1 MKGVYFLRFRNYALF
16 EYIIHM
22 IGQVPKGDTS
32 INGFI
37 NSILEF
43 AGNNPNLALYI
54 TTIFRWIFVVLAAYI
69 LLIAIVSLLTTRAT
83 PEIWGYFM
91 TEGGG
96 NFPITHWENVIG
108 RSRSSDINIPLRTV
122 SNNHALLIR
131 RDEDKWMIKDL
142 GSKNGTKVNGYLLD
156 PSKRYLIEP
165 GEEIDMG
172 GVESTITPP
181 SIEETRN
188 NRFMRRLD
196 KEPVAPWKILLA
208 ITAFQI
214 MTVVQLILGMRE
226 EITASALTPI
236 LLLCLVMWAYVMF
249 FHARGRRG
257 FEMEMIAFFLST
269 INLAI
274 TASSDPGAVVKEF
287 IAIILGLALMIFMC
301 FYMRDL
307 NRTRKAK
314 PVLIGLSVAA
324 LLINLIFGTAQYGAT
339 NWIRIGDS
347 LSVQPS
353 EIVKLAFILIGAGT
367 LEELYNRQNTVIYAV
382 FSLFCL
388 GCLAMMSDFG
398 TALIFFATYLVVSFL
413 RSGDFSRFVLT
424 GVAAGAMGLI
434 VLRFKPYI
442 ASRFDAWGHVWE
454 PEFMDGLGYQQTRTM
469 AYGAGGGLLGL
480 GAGNGSLK
488 YVGAANTDLVF
499 GFVME
504 EWGFIIAVLL
514 VLCIA
519 TLSVFAVMH
528 IVAGRSTFYTILA
541 CSAATMFLVQ
551 TMLNV
556 FGAIDLFPL
565 TGVTFPF
572 VSTGG
577 TSLLTSW
584 AMLAYFKAADMRR
597 NAGLAVRREE

>member
-1 MKGVYFLRFRNYALF
+1 M
-16 EYIIHM
+16 
-22 IGQVPKGDTS
+22 
-32 INGFI
+32 
-37 NSILEF
+37 
-43 AGNNPNLALYI
+43 
-54 TTIFRWIFVVLAAYI
+54 VLAAYI
-69 LLIAIVSLLTTRAT
+69 LLISIVSLLSTRAT

-91 TEGGG
+91 VENGG
-96 NFPITHWENVIG
+96 NYPLTHWENVIG
-108 RSRSSDINIPLRTV
+108 RSRSADIRIPLRTI
-122 SNNHALLIR
+122 SNNHALLVR
-131 RDEDKWMIKDL
+131 RSEDKWMIKDL
-142 GSKNGTKVNGYLLD
+142 GSNNGIEVNGYKLD
-156 PSKRYLIEP
+156 PEKRYVISP
-165 GEEIDMG
+165 GDLVEMG
-172 GVESTITPP
+172 GTKSTISPP

-208 ITAFQI
+208 ITAFQL
-214 MTVVQLILGMRE
+214 MTIVQLVLSMGTEMK
-226 EITASALTPI
+226 ASALI
-236 LLLCLVMWAYVMF
+236 CIALLCAVMWAYVMIF
-249 FHARGRRG
+249 NAMGSRG

-269 INLAI
+269 INLAV
-274 TASSDPGAVVKEF
+274 TASSDPGSVLKEF
-287 IAIILGLALMIFMC
+287 IAILLGLALMIFMC
-301 FYMRDL
+301 IYMRDISRL
-307 NRTRKAK
+307 RKVK
-314 PVLIGLSVAA
+314 PVLIGLSVIA
-324 LLINLIFGTAQYGAT
+324 LIINLVFGTAKYGAT
-339 NWIRIGDS
+339 NWIKIGDS
-347 LSVQPS
+347 GSIQPS
-353 EIVKLAFILIGAGT
+353 ELVKLAFILIGAGT
-367 LEELYNRQNTVIYAV
+367 LEELYEKKNTVVYAA

-413 RSGDFSRFVLT
+413 RSGDISRFILT
-424 GVAAGAMGLI
+424 GVAALAMGLI

-454 PEFMDGLGYQQTRTM
+454 AQFMDDLGYQQTRTM
-469 AYGAGGGLLGL
+469 SFGAGGGLLGL

-504 EWGFIIAVLL
+504 EWGFIIAVLA

-528 IVAGRSTFYTILA
+528 IVAGRSTIYTILA

-577 TSLLTSW
+577 TSLMTSW

-597 NAGLAVRREE
+597 NASLAVGKED

>member
-1 MKGVYFLRFRNYALF
+1 MYHYVRSQ
-16 EYIIHM
+16 EETVI
-22 IGQVPKGDTS
+22 
-32 INGFI
+32 GFI
-37 NSILEF
+37 IDAILDF
-43 AGNNPNLALYI
+43 AESHPELALHA
-54 TTIFRWIFVVLAAYI
+54 TTVFRWIFVLLAAYI
-69 LLIAIVSLLTTRAT
+69 LLVAIVSLLSTRAT
-83 PEIWGYFM
+83 PEIWGYYM
-91 TEGGG
+91 VEGGG

-108 RSRSSDINIPLRTV
+108 RSRTADIRIPLATV

-131 RDEDKWMIKDL
+131 RGEGKWMIKDI
-142 GSKNGTKVNGYLLD
+142 GSRNGIKVNGYALD
-156 PSKRYLIEP
+156 PEKRYLINP
-165 GEEIDMG
+165 GDTIEMG
-172 GVESTITPP
+172 GVMSTITPP

-188 NRFMRRLD
+188 NRYMRRLD

-208 ITAFQI
+208 ITIFQLLTI
-214 MTVVQLILGMRE
+214 VQLVLGMGR
-226 EITASALTPI
+226 EITPSAILSI
-236 LLLCLVMWAYVMF
+236 LLLCVVMWAYVMF
-249 FHARGRRG
+249 FHATGRRG
-257 FEMEMIAFFLST
+257 FEMEMIAFFMT
-269 INLAI
+269 TVNLAV
-274 TASSDPGAVVKEF
+274 TASFDPSAVFKEF
-287 IAIILGLALMIFMC
+287 MAMLIGLALMIFMC
-301 FYMRDL
+301 VYMRDL
-307 NRTRKAK
+307 SRTRRIK
-314 PVLIGLSVAA
+314 PVLIGLSVLA
-324 LLINLIFGTAQYGAT
+324 LLINLIFGTAEFGAT
-339 NWIRIGDS
+339 NWVRIGG

-353 EIVKLAFILIGAGT
+353 EIVKLAFILVGAGA
-367 LEELYNRQNTVIYAV
+367 LEELYDRKSTYVYAV

-388 GCLAMMSDFG
+388 GCLALMSDFG
-398 TALIFFATYLVVSFL
+398 TALIFFSTYLVVSFL

-434 VLRFKPYI
+434 ILKFKPYI

-454 PEFMDGLGYQQTRTM
+454 AEFMDGLGYSQTRTM
-469 AYGAGGGLLGL
+469 AFGAGGGLLGL

-488 YVGAANTDLVF
+488 NVFAGNTDLVF

-504 EWGFIIAVLL
+504 EWGFIIAVLM

-556 FGAIDLFPL
+556 FGAVDLFPM

-584 AMLAYFKAADMRR
+584 AMLAYFKVADMRR
-597 NAGLAVRREE
+597 DASLAVEKEE

>member
-1 MKGVYFLRFRNYALF
+1 MDNYVKK
-16 EYIIHM
+16 ETDIESVIT
-22 IGQVPKGDTS
+22 Q
-32 INGFI
+32 
-37 NSILEF
+37 ILNF
-43 AGNNPNLALYI
+43 AETHPELAVHI
-54 TTIFRWIFVVLAAYI
+54 TTVFRWVFVVLAAYI

-83 PEIWGYFM
+83 PEIWGYYM
-91 TEGGG
+91 VEDGG
-96 NFPITHWENVIG
+96 NFPITHWENVVG
-108 RSRSSDINIPLRTV
+108 RSRSADINIPLTTV

-142 GSKNGTKVNGYLLD
+142 GSKNGTKVNGYRLD
-156 PSKRYLIEP
+156 PAKRYIIEP
-165 GEEIDMG
+165 GDQIDMG
-172 GVESTITPP
+172 GVIATITPP

-188 NRFMRRLD
+188 NRYMRRLD
-196 KEPVAPWKILLA
+196 KEPVAPWKILIA
-208 ITAFQI
+208 ITAFQL
-214 MTVVQLILGMRE
+214 MTIVQLVLSLGE
-226 EITASALTPI
+226 EMTGAAVLSIA
-236 LLLCLVMWAYVMF
+236 LLCVVMWAYVMF
-249 FHARGRRG
+249 FHITGSRG

-269 INLAI
+269 INLAV
-274 TASSDPGAVVKEF
+274 TASSDPGAVLKEF
-287 IAIILGLALMIFMC
+287 IAILLGLGLMIFMC
-301 FYMRDL
+301 LYMRDL
-307 NRTRKAK
+307 DRTRKIK

-324 LLINLIFGTAQYGAT
+324 LIINLVFGTAQYGAT

-367 LEELYNRQNTVIYAV
+367 LEELYDRKNTIVYAL
-382 FSLFCL
+382 FSFFCL

-413 RSGDFSRFVLT
+413 RSGDISRFALT
-424 GVAAGAMGLI
+424 GVAALAMGLI

-442 ASRFDAWGHVWE
+442 ASRFDAWGHVWD
-454 PEFMDGLGYQQTRTM
+454 PEFMDGIGYQQTRTM
-469 AYGAGGGLLGL
+469 SFGAGGGMLGL

-488 YVGAANTDLVF
+488 YVGASNTDLVF

-577 TSLLTSW
+577 TSLMTSW

-597 NAGLAVRREE
+597 NASLAVGKEEQL

>member
-1 MKGVYFLRFRNYALF
+1 M
-16 EYIIHM
+16 H
-22 IGQVPKGDTS
+22 
-32 INGFI
+32 
-37 NSILEF
+37 
-43 AGNNPNLALYI
+43 I
-54 TTIFRWIFVVLAAYI
+54 TTVFRWIFVVLAAYI
-69 LLIAIVSLLTTRAT
+69 LLISIVSLLTTRAT

-91 TEGGG
+91 VEDGG

-108 RSRSSDINIPLRTV
+108 RSRSTDIRIPLRTI
-122 SNNHALLIR
+122 SNNQALLIR
-131 RDEDKWMIKDL
+131 RSEDKWMIKDL
-142 GSKNGTKVNGYLLD
+142 GSMNGTKVNGFKLD
-156 PSKRYLIEP
+156 PDKRYIINPGDQIE
-165 GEEIDMG
+165 MG
-172 GVESTITPP
+172 GTISTITPP

-208 ITAFQI
+208 ITAFQL
-214 MTVVQLILGMRE
+214 MTMVQLVLSMGTD
-226 EITASALTPI
+226 ITASVLI
-236 LLLCLVMWAYVMF
+236 SIVVLSIVMWAYVMIF
-249 FHARGRRG
+249 NTMGRRG

-269 INLAI
+269 INLAV
-274 TASSDPGAVVKEF
+274 TASSDPSAVVKELS
-287 IAIILGLALMIFMC
+287 AILLGLALMIFMC
-301 FYMRDL
+301 VYMRDISRL
-307 NRTRKAK
+307 RKIK
-314 PVLIGLSVAA
+314 PVLIGLSVVA
-324 LLINLIFGTAQYGAT
+324 LIINLIFGTAKFGAT
-339 NWIRIGDS
+339 NWIKIGES
-347 LSVQPS
+347 GSIQPS
-353 EIVKLAFILIGAGT
+353 EIVKLAFIVIGAGT
-367 LEELYNRQNTVIYAV
+367 LEELYDKRNTVVYAA

-388 GCLAMMSDFG
+388 GCLALMSDFG

-434 VLRFKPYI
+434 VLKFKPYI

-454 PEFMDGLGYQQTRTM
+454 PQFMDDLGYQQTRTM
-469 AYGAGGGLLGL
+469 SFGAGGGLLGL

-488 YVGAANTDLVF
+488 YVGASNTDLVF

-504 EWGFIIAVLL
+504 EWGFIIAVLA

-528 IVAGRSTFYTILA
+528 IVAGRSTIYTILA

-577 TSLLTSW
+577 TSLMTSW

-597 NAGLAVRREE
+597 NASLAVRKED

>member
-1 MKGVYFLRFRNYALF
+1 M
-16 EYIIHM
+16 
-22 IGQVPKGDTS
+22 
-32 INGFI
+32 
-37 NSILEF
+37 
-43 AGNNPNLALYI
+43 
-54 TTIFRWIFVVLAAYI
+54 VLAAYI
-69 LLIAIVSLLTTRAT
+69 LLISIVSLLSTRAT

-91 TEGGG
+91 VENGG
-96 NFPITHWENVIG
+96 NYPLTHWENVIG
-108 RSRSSDINIPLRTV
+108 RSRSADIRIPLRTI
-122 SNNHALLIR
+122 SNNHALLVR
-131 RDEDKWMIKDL
+131 RSEDKWMIKDL
-142 GSKNGTKVNGYLLD
+142 GSNNGIEVNGYKLD
-156 PSKRYLIEP
+156 PEKRYVISP
-165 GEEIDMG
+165 GDLVEMG
-172 GVESTITPP
+172 GTKSTISPP

-208 ITAFQI
+208 ITAFQL
-214 MTVVQLILGMRE
+214 MTIVQLVLSMGTEMK
-226 EITASALTPI
+226 ASALI
-236 LLLCLVMWAYVMF
+236 CIALLCAVMWAYVMIF
-249 FHARGRRG
+249 NAMGSRG

-269 INLAI
+269 INLAV
-274 TASSDPGAVVKEF
+274 TASSDPGSVLKEF
-287 IAIILGLALMIFMC
+287 IAILLGLALMIFMC
-301 FYMRDL
+301 IYMRDISRL
-307 NRTRKAK
+307 RKVK
-314 PVLIGLSVAA
+314 PVLIGLSVIA
-324 LLINLIFGTAQYGAT
+324 LIINLVFGTAKYGAT
-339 NWIRIGDS
+339 NWIKIGDS
-347 LSVQPS
+347 GSIQPS
-353 EIVKLAFILIGAGT
+353 ELVKLAFILIGAGT
-367 LEELYNRQNTVIYAV
+367 LEELYEKKNTVVYAA

-413 RSGDFSRFVLT
+413 RSGDISRFILT
-424 GVAAGAMGLI
+424 GVAALAMGLI

-454 PEFMDGLGYQQTRTM
+454 AQFMDDLGYQQTRTM
-469 AYGAGGGLLGL
+469 SFGAGGGLLGL

-504 EWGFIIAVLL
+504 EWGFIIAVLA

-528 IVAGRSTFYTILA
+528 IVAGRSTIYTILA

-572 VSTGG
+572 ISTGG
-577 TSLLTSW
+577 TSLMTSW

-597 NAGLAVRREE
+597 NASLAVGKED

>member
-1 MKGVYFLRFRNYALF
+1 MDNCLKRRLADIDTFITDILNFSENYP
-16 EYIIHM
+16 E
-22 IGQVPKGDTS
+22 
-32 INGFI
+32 
-37 NSILEF
+37 
-43 AGNNPNLALYI
+43 LAVHI
-54 TTIFRWIFVVLAAYI
+54 TTVFRWIFVVLAAYI
-69 LLIAIVSLLTTRAT
+69 LLISIVSLLTTRAT

-91 TEGGG
+91 VEDGG

-108 RSRSSDINIPLRTV
+108 RSRSADIRIPLRTV
-122 SNNHALLIR
+122 SNNQALLIR
-131 RDEDKWMIKDL
+131 RSEDKWMIKDL
-142 GSKNGTKVNGYLLD
+142 GSMNGTKVNGFKLD
-156 PSKRYLIEP
+156 PDKRYIISPGDQIE
-165 GEEIDMG
+165 MG
-172 GVESTITPP
+172 GTVSTITPP

-208 ITAFQI
+208 ITVFQL
-214 MTVVQLILGMRE
+214 MTMVQLVLSMGTD
-226 EITASALTPI
+226 ITASVLI
-236 LLLCLVMWAYVMF
+236 SIVVLSIVMWAYVMIF
-249 FHARGRRG
+249 NTMGRRG

-269 INLAI
+269 INLAV
-274 TASSDPGAVVKEF
+274 TASSDPPAVVKEL
-287 IAIILGLALMIFMC
+287 IAILLGLALMIFMC
-301 FYMRDL
+301 VYMRDISRL
-307 NRTRKAK
+307 RKIK
-314 PVLIGLSVAA
+314 PVLIGLSVVA
-324 LLINLIFGTAQYGAT
+324 LIINLIFGTAKFGAT
-339 NWIRIGDS
+339 NWIRIGES
-347 LSVQPS
+347 GSVQPS
-353 EIVKLAFILIGAGT
+353 EIVKLAFIVIGAGT
-367 LEELYNRQNTVIYAV
+367 LEELYDKRNTIVYAA

-388 GCLAMMSDFG
+388 GCLALMSDFG

-434 VLRFKPYI
+434 VLKFKPYI

-454 PEFMDGLGYQQTRTM
+454 PQFMDDLGYQQTRTM
-469 AYGAGGGLLGL
+469 SFGAGGGLLGL

-488 YVGAANTDLVF
+488 YVGASNTDLVF

-504 EWGFIIAVLL
+504 EWGFIIAVLA

-528 IVAGRSTFYTILA
+528 IVAGRSTIYTILA

-577 TSLLTSW
+577 TSLMTSW

-597 NAGLAVRREE
+597 NASLAVRKED

>member
-1 MKGVYFLRFRNYALF
+1 
-16 EYIIHM
+16 M
-22 IGQVPKGDTS
+22 IGYSGSETLTQKEIIIES
-32 INGFI
+32 II
-37 NSILEF
+37 TQILNF
-43 AGNNPNLALYI
+43 ANNNPELAVHM
-54 TTIFRWIFVVLAAYI
+54 TTVFRWIFVVLAAYI

-91 TEGGG
+91 VEGGG

-108 RSRSSDINIPLRTV
+108 RSRSADINIPLGTV
-122 SNNHALLIR
+122 SGNHALLIR

-142 GSKNGTKVNGYLLD
+142 GSRNGTKVNGYRLD
-156 PSKRYLIEP
+156 PAKRYLIAP
-165 GEEIDMG
+165 GEEIEMG
-172 GVESTITPP
+172 GVVATITPP

-208 ITAFQI
+208 ITAFQMLTI
-214 MTVVQLILGMRE
+214 VQLVLGMRE
-226 EITASALTPI
+226 EITPAALLSI
-236 LLLCLVMWAYVMF
+236 VLLCVLMWVYVMF
-249 FHARGRRG
+249 FHLMGSRG

-269 INLAI
+269 INLAV
-274 TASSDPGAVVKEF
+274 TASSDPSAVLKEF
-287 IAIILGLALMIFMC
+287 IAIVLGLSLMIFMC

-307 NRTRKAK
+307 GRTRRAK
-314 PVLIGLSVAA
+314 PVLIGLSIAA
-324 LLINLIFGTAQYGAT
+324 LLINLAFGTAQYGAT

-353 EIVKLAFILIGAGT
+353 EIVKLAFILIGTGT
-367 LEELYNRQNTVIYAV
+367 LEELYDRKNTVIYAV

-388 GCLAMMSDFG
+388 GCLALMSDFG

-413 RSGDFSRFVLT
+413 RSGDVSRFLLT

-442 ASRFDAWGHVWE
+442 ASRFDAWGHVWD
-454 PEFMDGLGYQQTRTM
+454 PEFVDGMGYQQTRTM
-469 AYGAGGGLLGL
+469 SFGAGGGLLGL

-488 YVGAANTDLVF
+488 YVGASNTDLVF

-504 EWGFIIAVLL
+504 EWGFIIAVLA

-541 CSAATMFLVQ
+541 CGAATMFVVQ

-572 VSTGG
+572 ISTGG

-597 NAGLAVRREE
+597 NASLAVGKEE

>member
-1 MKGVYFLRFRNYALF
+1 MCGWPQK
-16 EYIIHM
+16 EEKII
-22 IGQVPKGDTS
+22 DS
-32 INGFI
+32 IVEK
-37 NSILEF
+37 ILNFSAE
-43 AGNNPNLALYI
+43 NPELAVHI
-54 TTIFRWIFVVLAAYI
+54 TTVFRWIFVVLAAYI

-83 PEIWGYFM
+83 PEIWGYYM
-91 TEGGG
+91 VEDGG
-96 NFPITHWENVIG
+96 NFPLTHWENVIG
-108 RSRSSDINIPLRTV
+108 RSRSADINIPLTTV

-142 GSKNGTKVNGYLLD
+142 GSKNGTKVNGFELD
-156 PSKRYLIEP
+156 PHKRYIINP
-165 GEEIDMG
+165 GDRIDMG
-172 GVESTITPP
+172 GVIATITPP

-188 NRFMRRLD
+188 NRYMRRLD

-208 ITAFQI
+208 ITVFQI
-214 MTVVQLILGMRE
+214 MTMVQLVLGMGE
-226 EITASALTPI
+226 AITGMAILPIAL
-236 LLLCLVMWAYVMF
+236 LSVVMWAYVMF
-249 FHARGRRG
+249 FNATGRRG

-269 INLAI
+269 INLAV
-274 TASSDPGAVVKEF
+274 TASSDPGAVLKEF
-287 IAIILGLALMIFMC
+287 IAIVIGLGLMIFISI
-301 FYMRDL
+301 YMQDL
-307 NRTRKAK
+307 GRTRRAK
-314 PVLIGLSVAA
+314 PVLIGLSIAA

-339 NWIRIGDS
+339 NWIRIGNS

-353 EIVKLAFILIGAGT
+353 EIVKLAFILIGAGA
-367 LEELYNRQNTVIYAV
+367 LEELYDKKNTLVYAA
-382 FSLFCL
+382 FSFFCL

-413 RSGDFSRFVLT
+413 RSGDISRFALT

-434 VLRFKPYI
+434 ILRFKPYI

-454 PEFMDGLGYQQTRTM
+454 PEFMDDLGYQQTRTM
-469 AYGAGGGLLGL
+469 SFGSGGGLLGL

-488 YVGAANTDLVF
+488 YVGASNTDLVF

-556 FGAIDLFPL
+556 FGAVDLFPL

-577 TSLLTSW
+577 TSLMTSW

-597 NAGLAVRREE
+597 NAGLTAGKE

>member
-1 MKGVYFLRFRNYALF
+1 M
-16 EYIIHM
+16 
-22 IGQVPKGDTS
+22 
-32 INGFI
+32 
-37 NSILEF
+37 
-43 AGNNPNLALYI
+43 
-54 TTIFRWIFVVLAAYI
+54 TTVFRWIFVVLAAYI

-83 PEIWGYFM
+83 PEIWGYCIV
-91 TEGGG
+91 EDGGS
-96 NFPITHWENVIG
+96 FPITHWENVIG
-108 RSRSSDINIPLRTV
+108 RSRSADINIPLTTV

-131 RDEDKWMIKDL
+131 RDEDRWMIKDL
-142 GSKNGTKVNGYLLD
+142 GSQNGTKVNGYRLD
-156 PSKRYLIEP
+156 PDKRYIITP
-165 GEEIDMG
+165 GDKIDLG
-172 GVESTITPP
+172 GVICSITPP

-196 KEPVAPWKILLA
+196 KEPVAPWKILVA
-208 ITAFQI
+208 ITAFQL
-214 MTVVQLILGMRE
+214 MTIVQLVLGMRD
-226 EITASALTPI
+226 EITVWAILPIAL
-236 LLLCLVMWAYVMF
+236 LSVVMWAYVMVF
-249 FHARGRRG
+249 NALGGHG

-269 INLAI
+269 INLAV

-287 IAIILGLALMIFMC
+287 IAILMGLALMIFMC
-301 FYMRDL
+301 VYLRDL
-307 NRTRKAK
+307 DRTRHIK
-314 PVLIGLSVAA
+314 PLLIGLSIAA
-324 LLINLIFGTAQYGAT
+324 LLINLVFGTAQYGAT
-339 NWIRIGDS
+339 NWIRIGS
-347 LSVQPS
+347 ISVQPS

-367 LEELYNRQNTVIYAV
+367 LEELYDRKNTVVYAL

-388 GCLAMMSDFG
+388 GCLALMSDFG

-454 PEFMDGLGYQQTRTM
+454 PEFMDDLGYQQTRTM
-469 AYGAGGGLLGL
+469 SFGAGGGMLGL

-488 YVGAANTDLVF
+488 YVGASNTDLVF

-519 TLSVFAVMH
+519 TLSLFAVMH

-551 TMLNV
+551 TILNV

-577 TSLLTSW
+577 TSLMTSW

-597 NAGLAVRREE
+597 GASLAVRKEE

>member
-1 MKGVYFLRFRNYALF
+1 MR
-16 EYIIHM
+16 
-22 IGQVPKGDTS
+22 D
-32 INGFI
+32 FI
-37 NSILEF
+37 AYNHYDWITMCGHPQKEEKDIDSLVEKILNFSAE
-43 AGNNPNLALYI
+43 NPELAVHI
-54 TTIFRWIFVVLAAYI
+54 TTVFRWIFVVLAAYI

-83 PEIWGYFM
+83 PEIWGYYIV
-91 TEGGG
+91 EEGG

-108 RSRSSDINIPLRTV
+108 RSRSADINLPLTTV

-142 GSKNGTKVNGYLLD
+142 GSKNGTKVNGFMLD
-156 PSKRYLIEP
+156 PQKRYVIGP
-165 GEEIDMG
+165 GDQIDMG
-172 GVESTITPP
+172 GVIATITPP

-188 NRFMRRLD
+188 NRYMRRLD

-208 ITAFQI
+208 ITMFQI
-214 MTVVQLILGMRE
+214 MTIVQLVLSMGEKMTGM
-226 EITASALTPI
+226 AVLPFVFLSV
-236 LLLCLVMWAYVMF
+236 VMWAYVMF
-249 FHARGRRG
+249 FNATGRRG

-269 INLAI
+269 INLAV
-274 TASSDPGAVVKEF
+274 TASSDPGAVLKEF
-287 IAIILGLALMIFMC
+287 IAIVMGLGLMIFISI
-301 FYMRDL
+301 YMQDL
-307 NRTRKAK
+307 GRTRRAK
-314 PVLIGLSVAA
+314 PVLIGLAVAA
-324 LLINLIFGTAQYGAT
+324 LLINLVFGTAQYGAT

-367 LEELYNRQNTVIYAV
+367 LEELYDRKNTLVYAA
-382 FSLFCL
+382 FSFFCL
-388 GCLAMMSDFG
+388 GCLALMSDFG

-413 RSGDFSRFVLT
+413 RSGDISRFALT

-434 VLRFKPYI
+434 TLSFKPYI
-442 ASRFDAWGHVWE
+442 ASRFNAWGHVWE
-454 PEFMDGLGYQQTRTM
+454 PEFMDDLGYQQTRTM
-469 AYGAGGGLLGL
+469 SFGSGGGLLGL

-488 YVGAANTDLVF
+488 YVGASNTDLVF

-556 FGAIDLFPL
+556 FGAVDLFPL

-577 TSLLTSW
+577 TSLMTSW

-597 NAGLAVRREE
+597 NAGLTAGKEE

>member
-1 MKGVYFLRFRNYALF
+1 M
-16 EYIIHM
+16 
-22 IGQVPKGDTS
+22 
-32 INGFI
+32 
-37 NSILEF
+37 
-43 AGNNPNLALYI
+43 
-54 TTIFRWIFVVLAAYI
+54 VLAAYI

-91 TEGGG
+91 VEDGG
-96 NFPITHWENVIG
+96 NYPITHWENVIG
-108 RSRSSDINIPLRTV
+108 RSKTADIRIPLRTI
-122 SNNHALLIR
+122 SNNHALLVR
-131 RDEDKWMIKDL
+131 RSEDKWMITDL
-142 GSKNGTKVNGYLLD
+142 GSSNGIKVNGYRLD
-156 PSKRYLIEP
+156 PEKRYVISPGDMIE
-165 GEEIDMG
+165 MG
-172 GVESTITPP
+172 GTRSTITPP

-188 NRFMRRLD
+188 NRYMRRLD

-208 ITAFQI
+208 ITAFQM
-214 MTVVQLILGMRE
+214 MTMVQLVLSMGN
-226 EITASALTPI
+226 EITAGALI
-236 LLLCLVMWAYVMF
+236 SIAVLSIVMWAYTMIF
-249 FHARGRRG
+249 NAMGRRG

-269 INLAI
+269 INLAV
-274 TASSDPGAVVKEF
+274 TASSDPGSVVKEL
-287 IAIILGLALMIFMC
+287 IAILLGLALMIFMC
-301 FYMRDL
+301 VYMRDISRL
-307 NRTRKAK
+307 RKVK
-314 PVLIGLSVAA
+314 PILIGLSVAA
-324 LLINLIFGTAQYGAT
+324 LIINLIFGTAKYGAT
-339 NWIRIGDS
+339 NWIRIGES
-347 LSVQPS
+347 GSIQPS
-353 EIVKLAFILIGAGT
+353 ELVKLAFIVIGAGT
-367 LEELYNRQNTVIYAV
+367 LEELYEKRNTIVYAA

-388 GCLAMMSDFG
+388 GCLALMSDFG

-413 RSGDFSRFVLT
+413 RSGDFSRLILT
-424 GVAAGAMGLI
+424 GVAALAMGLI

-454 PEFMDGLGYQQTRTM
+454 AEFMDDLGYQQTRTM
-469 AYGAGGGLLGL
+469 SFGAGGGLLGL

-488 YVGAANTDLVF
+488 YVGASNTDLVF

-504 EWGFIIAVLL
+504 EWGFIIAVLA

-528 IVAGRSTFYTILA
+528 IVAGRSTIYTILA

-577 TSLLTSW
+577 TSLMTSW

-597 NAGLAVRREE
+597 NASLAVRKEE

>member
-1 MKGVYFLRFRNYALF
+1 MDNYRKRRLI
-16 EYIIHM
+16 EI
-22 IGQVPKGDTS
+22 DT
-32 INGFI
+32 FI
-37 NSILEF
+37 TEILSFSE
-43 AGNNPNLALYI
+43 NYPELAVHI
-54 TTIFRWIFVVLAAYI
+54 TTVFRWIFVVLAAYI
-69 LLIAIVSLLTTRAT
+69 LLISIVSLLSTRAT

-91 TEGGG
+91 VEDGG
-96 NFPITHWENVIG
+96 NYPITHWENVIG
-108 RSRSSDINIPLRTV
+108 RSRSTDIRIPLRTI
-122 SNNHALLIR
+122 SNNQALLIR
-131 RDEDKWMIKDL
+131 RSEDKWMIKDL
-142 GSKNGTKVNGYLLD
+142 GSMNGTKVNGFRLD
-156 PSKRYLIEP
+156 PEKRYIINPGDRIE
-165 GEEIDMG
+165 MG
-172 GVESTITPP
+172 GTVSTITPP
-181 SIEETRN
+181 SLEETRN

-214 MTVVQLILGMRE
+214 MTMVQLVLSMGTD
-226 EITASALTPI
+226 ITASALI
-236 LLLCLVMWAYVMF
+236 SIVVLMIVMWAYVMIF
-249 FHARGRRG
+249 NTMGRRG

-269 INLAI
+269 INLAV
-274 TASSDPGAVVKEF
+274 TASSDPSAVAKELV
-287 IAIILGLALMIFMC
+287 AILMGLALMIFMC
-301 FYMRDL
+301 VYMRDISRL
-307 NRTRKAK
+307 RKIK
-314 PVLIGLSVAA
+314 PVLIGLSVVA
-324 LLINLIFGTAQYGAT
+324 LIINLVFGTAKYGAT
-339 NWIRIGDS
+339 NWIKIGES
-347 LSVQPS
+347 GSIQPS
-353 EIVKLAFILIGAGT
+353 ELVKLAFILIGAGT
-367 LEELYNRQNTVIYAV
+367 LEELYDKRNTIVYAA

-388 GCLAMMSDFG
+388 GCLALMSDFG

-434 VLRFKPYI
+434 VLKFKPYI

-454 PEFMDGLGYQQTRTM
+454 PQFMDDLGYQQTRTM
-469 AYGAGGGLLGL
+469 SFGAGGGLLGL

-488 YVGAANTDLVF
+488 YVGASNTDLVF

-504 EWGFIIAVLL
+504 EWGFIIAVLA

-528 IVAGRSTFYTILA
+528 IVAGRSTIYTILA

-577 TSLLTSW
+577 TSLMTSW

-597 NAGLAVRREE
+597 DASLAVRKED

>member
-1 MKGVYFLRFRNYALF
+1 MAV
-16 EYIIHM
+16 H
-22 IGQVPKGDTS
+22 
-32 INGFI
+32 
-37 NSILEF
+37 
-43 AGNNPNLALYI
+43 I
-54 TTIFRWIFVVLAAYI
+54 TTVFRWIFVVLAAYI
-69 LLIAIVSLLTTRAT
+69 LLISIVSLLSTRAT

-91 TEGGG
+91 VEDGG
-96 NFPITHWENVIG
+96 NYPITHWENVIG
-108 RSRSSDINIPLRTV
+108 RSRSTDIRIPLRTI
-122 SNNHALLIR
+122 SNNQALLIR
-131 RDEDKWMIKDL
+131 RSEDKWMIKDL
-142 GSKNGTKVNGYLLD
+142 GSMNGTKVNGFKLD
-156 PSKRYLIEP
+156 PEKRYLINP
-165 GEEIDMG
+165 GDTIEMG
-172 GVESTITPP
+172 GTVSTITPP
-181 SIEETRN
+181 SVEETRN

-208 ITAFQI
+208 ITAFQV
-214 MTVVQLILGMRE
+214 MTMVQLVLSMGTDM
-226 EITASALTPI
+226 TAPALI
-236 LLLCLVMWAYVMF
+236 SFVVLSVVMWAYVMIF
-249 FHARGRRG
+249 NAMGSRG

-269 INLAI
+269 INLAV
-274 TASSDPGAVVKEF
+274 TASSDPSSVVKELV
-287 IAIILGLALMIFMC
+287 AVLLGLTLMIFMC
-301 FYMRDL
+301 VYMRDISRL
-307 NRTRKAK
+307 RNIKS
-314 PVLIGLSVAA
+314 VLIGLSVVA
-324 LLINLIFGTAQYGAT
+324 LIINLIFGTAKFGAT
-339 NWIRIGDS
+339 NWIKIGES
-347 LSVQPS
+347 GSVQPS
-353 EIVKLAFILIGAGT
+353 ELVKLAFILIGAGT
-367 LEELYNRQNTVIYAV
+367 LEELYDKRNTIIYAA

-434 VLRFKPYI
+434 VLKFKPYI

-454 PEFMDGLGYQQTRTM
+454 PQFMDDLGYQQTRTM
-469 AYGAGGGLLGL
+469 SFGAGGGLLGL

-488 YVGAANTDLVF
+488 YVGASNTDLVF

-504 EWGFIIAVLL
+504 EWGFIIAVLA

-528 IVAGRSTFYTILA
+528 IVAGRSTIYTILA

-577 TSLLTSW
+577 TSLMTSW

-597 NAGLAVRREE
+597 DASLAVRKED

>member
-1 MKGVYFLRFRNYALF
+1 M
-16 EYIIHM
+16 
-22 IGQVPKGDTS
+22 
-32 INGFI
+32 
-37 NSILEF
+37 
-43 AGNNPNLALYI
+43 
-54 TTIFRWIFVVLAAYI
+54 VLAAYI

-83 PEIWGYFM
+83 PEIWGYYM
-91 TEGGG
+91 VEDGG

-108 RSRSSDINIPLRTV
+108 RSRSADINIPLTTV

-142 GSKNGTKVNGYLLD
+142 GSKNGTKVNGYALD
-156 PSKRYLIEP
+156 PQKRYIINP
-165 GEEIDMG
+165 GDQIDMG
-172 GVESTITPP
+172 GVIATITPP

-188 NRFMRRLD
+188 NRYMRRLD
-196 KEPVAPWKILLA
+196 KEPVHPWKILLA
-208 ITAFQI
+208 ITVFQI
-214 MTVVQLILGMRE
+214 LTVVQLVLGMGGD
-226 EITASALTPI
+226 ITGMAILPIALLSAM
-236 LLLCLVMWAYVMF
+236 MWAYVMF
-249 FHARGRRG
+249 FHATGRRG

-269 INLAI
+269 INLAV
-274 TASSDPGAVVKEF
+274 TASSDPGAVLKEF
-287 IAIILGLALMIFMC
+287 IAIVIGLGLMIFISI
-301 FYMRDL
+301 YMQDL
-307 NRTRKAK
+307 GRTRRVK

-353 EIVKLAFILIGAGT
+353 EIVKLAFILIGTGT
-367 LEELYNRQNTVIYAV
+367 LEELYDRKNTLIYAG
-382 FSLFCL
+382 FSFFCL
-388 GCLAMMSDFG
+388 GCLALMSDFG

-413 RSGDFSRFVLT
+413 RSGDISRFALT

-434 VLRFKPYI
+434 ILRFKPYI

-454 PEFMDGLGYQQTRTM
+454 PEFMDDLGYQQTRTM
-469 AYGAGGGLLGL
+469 AFGSGGGLLGL

-488 YVGAANTDLVF
+488 YVGASNTDLVF

-556 FGAIDLFPL
+556 FGAVDLFPL

-597 NAGLAVRREE
+597 NAGLTAGKEE